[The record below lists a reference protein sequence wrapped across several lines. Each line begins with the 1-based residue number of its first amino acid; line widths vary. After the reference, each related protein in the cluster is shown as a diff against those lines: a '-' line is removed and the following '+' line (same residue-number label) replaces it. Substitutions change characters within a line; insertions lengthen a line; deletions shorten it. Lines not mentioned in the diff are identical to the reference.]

1 MSLSLQGLGPGVG
14 SCHPHP
20 HPSNHLQVWRESP
33 ENRHSPHPQNRH
45 SPHPQRALSPS
56 GVGGPELASQ
66 VLDVGWM
73 SRLIL

>member
-14 SCHPHP
+14 SRHPHP

-33 ENRHSPHPQNRH
+33 ENRH